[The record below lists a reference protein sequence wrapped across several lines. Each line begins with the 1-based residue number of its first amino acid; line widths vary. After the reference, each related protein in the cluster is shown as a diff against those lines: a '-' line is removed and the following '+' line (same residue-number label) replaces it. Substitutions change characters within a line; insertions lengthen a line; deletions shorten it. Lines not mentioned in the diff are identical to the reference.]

1 MPVGVKEKRQSLRR
15 LVFTW
20 FFLFTLLPLV
30 ALAIVVQ
37 NQYQKS
43 INQQIKDRLTIH
55 VRELE
60 SLFAKERGTM
70 EDFLRNA
77 LQDNSLIYYLSTLD
91 PSSLKVTL
99 TDKITRFQQNQ
110 VKVYTSGGQVFL
122 YYFHDYLS
130 VHDQPEL
137 SAELRTRLEGENYIH
152 RALFQKNRKGGTDL
166 TLSIVQKI
174 TGVQDR
180 TVGYLET
187 TLRLD
192 RQYLAKISKAIGAE
206 VAFFDGE
213 GKVLLGSLPD
223 EMDRLNLNDRF
234 LKGQNSF
241 FEFTMLGR
249 PYAFMSSALAW
260 GQVEFLI
267 GIGTSKE
274 EALSNIRNVNY
285 MIAFSFFGLFVFLV
299 LISYYFVREVI
310 SPIESLIRA
319 SRHLKDTSE
328 APFIP
333 NHSKTEIAELV
344 DSFNEMSLQIV
355 ESNQKM
361 KSQLDLLESA
371 NKQIKSTQSQLVQSA
386 KLASLGE
393 LVAGIAHE
401 LNNPIGFIYS
411 NVGHLKDYSHSL
423 FKIIDRTKVAKH
435 ELELLLT
442 EEDYDYIKK
451 DLPKLIQSCE
461 EGAKRAKDIVLGL
474 RNFSRA
480 DEEKTQAFNVNE
492 GLESTLNLLSGE
504 LKNKIQVVR
513 HYNEVPMLNCN
524 INQMKQ
530 VFMNIINNACQAI
543 PESGTIEL
551 FTQYMGEEKKVRIT
565 ISDSGVGIPKDSLEK
580 IFDPFYTTKA
590 VGQGTGLGLSISYGI
605 VKSHGGHIQV
615 LSEVG
620 VGTSFI
626 IDLPVYR
633 E

>member
-1 MPVGVKEKRQSLRR
+1 MGERNKRKSLRR

-60 SLFAKERGTM
+60 SVFAKERSTM

-77 LQDNSLIYYLSTLD
+77 IQDNSLIYYLSTLE
-91 PSSLKVTL
+91 PSALKATL
-99 TDKITRFQQNQ
+99 SDKIVRYQQKQ
-110 VKVYTSGGQVFL
+110 VRVYTSSGQVFI
-122 YYFHDYLS
+122 YFNQDYQS
-130 VHDQPEL
+130 IHDQHEL
-137 SAELRTRLEGENYIH
+137 TEDLRTRLEAENSIH
-152 RALFQKNRKGGTDL
+152 RVLFQKNKSGESDL

-180 TVGYLET
+180 TVGYLEA
-187 TLRLD
+187 TLTLD
-192 RQYLAKISKAIGAE
+192 RSYMNKVSQSLGAE
-206 VAFFDGE
+206 VVFFDGE
-213 GKVLLGSLPD
+213 GRVLLGTLPEKID
-223 EMDRLNLNDRF
+223 HLNLGKRF
-234 LKGQNSF
+234 LEGRNTF
-241 FEFTMLGR
+241 FEFTMKGK
-249 PYAFMSSALAW
+249 PYAFMSTALSW
-260 GQVEFLI
+260 GQLEFLI
-267 GIGTSKE
+267 GIGSTKE
-274 EALSNIRNVNY
+274 EALANIRNVNY
-285 MIAFSFFGLFVFLV
+285 MIAFSFFGLFVFFFLM
-299 LISYYFVREVI
+299 SFYFVREVI

-319 SRHLKDTSE
+319 SKNLKEARE

-333 NHSKTEIAELV
+333 NHSKTEIADLV
-344 DSFNEMSLQIV
+344 DSFNEMTLQIV
-355 ESNQKM
+355 DSDKKM
-361 KSQLDLLESA
+361 KSQLELLEQA
-371 NKQIKSTQSQLVQSA
+371 NNKIKNTQNQLVQSA

-411 NVGHLKDYSHSL
+411 NVGHLKEYSASL
-423 FKIIDRTKVAKH
+423 FKIIDRTQKAKH
-435 ELELLLT
+435 ELEILMT
-442 EEDYDYIKK
+442 EEDYEYIKK

-504 LKNKIQVVR
+504 LKNKIRVNKDY
-513 HYNEVPMLNCN
+513 HEVPMINCN

-530 VFMNIINNACQAI
+530 VFMNILNNASQAI
-543 PESGTIEL
+543 VENGEIDL
-551 FTQYMGEEKKVRIT
+551 ITQFLSDEKKVRIS
-565 ISDSGVGIPKDSLEK
+565 IRDNGVGIAKDNLEK
-580 IFDPFYTTKA
+580 IFDPFYTTKT

-605 VKSHGGHIQV
+605 VKSHGGTISV
-615 LSEVG
+615 ESELG
-620 VGTSFI
+620 KGTQFN
-626 IDLPVYR
+626 IDLPIYR